1 MNSVT
6 TIVTLSEDE
15 KFFTDRAVILMMDAI
30 TNALTGEETLPD
42 ETCDKFMNAFY
53 VLAEVHRKLQ

>member
-1 MNSVT
+1 MCNVN
-6 TIVTLSEDE
+6 TIVTFSEAE
-15 KFFTDRAVILMMDAI
+15 KDFADRAVVMMMSAI

-42 ETCDKFMNAFY
+42 ETCDKFMDAFY